1 MVMMSSTSTAAAEP
15 HHAHA
20 RAHTA
25 HSHSPPKTAV
35 CPTDHESIEPVLP
48 RPGGGA
54 QVTEGKKE
62 IGKELDKRSFDYL
75 LRSGIAGGF
84 AGCAVCIVFLFGFL
98 CWQFEGGTMLM
109 VVC

>member
-1 MVMMSSTSTAAAEP
+1 MVMMSSTSTAAEP

-25 HSHSPPKTAV
+25 HSHSPVKTAV

-54 QVTEGKKE
+54 QVTEGKEKS
-62 IGKELDKRSFDYL
+62 KQELDKRSFDYL

-84 AGCAVCIVFLFGFL
+84 AGCAVCIVYF
-98 CWQFEGGTMLM
+98 
-109 VVC
+109 